1 MIGVFTALNRS
12 PYVNAFLTNDHSIYV
27 KRCGA
32 SNREERDGGI
42 KRDGGEGPTTHNPV
56 TAVWSLETPL
66 QQVPFNSSIFHGGK
80 HPAATDMMY
89 DNISVF
95 TPNLP
100 HPPSLP
106 MFPCPLSLQPHVSP
120 LFSFALFLPCSLTK
134 HMPTASATCSGRK
147 ASAQTTPLTV
157 A

>member
-1 MIGVFTALNRS
+1 M
-12 PYVNAFLTNDHSIYV
+12 
-27 KRCGA
+27 
-32 SNREERDGGI
+32 
-42 KRDGGEGPTTHNPV
+42 GGEGPTTHNPV

-157 A
+157 AWRWFCQTHPAKATSTVSHGPGEMHGYCTCDELFFLSLLAF